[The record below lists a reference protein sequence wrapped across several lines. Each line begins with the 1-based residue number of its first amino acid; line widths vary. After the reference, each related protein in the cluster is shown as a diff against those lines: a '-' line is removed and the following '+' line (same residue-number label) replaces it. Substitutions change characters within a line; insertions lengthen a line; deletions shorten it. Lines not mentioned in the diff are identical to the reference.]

1 MDRETGQAMSEG
13 NEIRVA
19 LLGTGAIAQVVHLP
33 ILTQL
38 PGVRVRAVCDADRSK
53 AAAIASR
60 FNVPEVFRKDEEV
73 FKSDEIDAVLICTPS
88 YLHAEQAIAA
98 LEGGKHVLVEK
109 PLALSAEDAGRVLDT
124 ARKTGRLVS
133 VAMNTRYRPDV
144 QALRPF
150 VRGGELGQ
158 PFLIKAGW
166 LNRKVRVVRSTWR
179 HKIETAGGGAFMDLG
194 VQMLDLALWLL
205 GFPRV
210 RRIVAQMHK
219 GERMEVED
227 TAVVLLEVEKGPVI
241 SIEVT
246 WSLFAERDRH
256 YLDVLGSKGSASLS
270 PLAVHKEVEHGLLDV
285 TPHLEP
291 GRENPYTASYR
302 GELVHFVEAIRGER
316 PLEPPAEQVELMRLV
331 ALAYQSAREGREV
344 EA

>member
-38 PGVRVRAVCDADRSK
+38 PGVRVRAVCDSDRSK

-124 ARKTGRLVS
+124 ARKTGRLAS

-246 WSLFAERDRH
+246 WSLFAER
-256 YLDVLGSKGSASLS
+256 
-270 PLAVHKEVEHGLLDV
+270 
-285 TPHLEP
+285 
-291 GRENPYTASYR
+291 
-302 GELVHFVEAIRGER
+302 
-316 PLEPPAEQVELMRLV
+316 
-331 ALAYQSAREGREV
+331 
-344 EA
+344 